1 MMHIAITFT
10 ESTCTIKCSNWTLF
24 FYSWGKWIS
33 IWGSLWK
40 QGAMTTLDKRG
51 SIKIRGWS
59 MTAGPALVGWVH
71 WHEQLQ
77 WCFRWGLV

>member
-10 ESTCTIKCSNWTLF
+10 ESTIKCSNWTLF

-59 MTAGPALVGWVH
+59 MTAGPALVVWVH